1 MARAPSRA
9 AAASGDALVRVDEV
23 RGRALRVAGGVAEQQ
38 VGQRLQAG
46 LAGDLRLGTPF
57 RLVGQVEVFQPGLG
71 VGGADLGLELVGQLA
86 LGGDLLQ
93 DRVPALVEFAQ
104 VAQALLERA
113 QLRVVERAGGL
124 LAVPGDERHG
134 GAAVEQFDRGADL
147 PDGHAQLVGDPLVHG
162 RGFCVTRALCQRAN
176 TAITLDGRGVRARR
190 CDHGMYG
197 RSMTQRESPERESR
211 REH

>member
-1 MARAPSRA
+1 LDGSCSSSRPAAPGRP
-9 AAASGDALVRVDEV
+9 
-23 RGRALRVAGGVAEQQ
+23 RGH
-38 VGQRLQAG
+38 
-46 LAGDLRLGTPF
+46 LRLGAPL

-86 LGGDLLQ
+86 LGGDLDE

-134 GAAVEQFDRGADL
+134 RAAVEQLDRGVDL
-147 PDGHAQLVGDPLVHG
+147 AHGDAQLAGDPLVHG
-162 RGFCVTRALCQRAN
+162 PGDL
-176 TAITLDGRGVRARR
+176 
-190 CDHGMYG
+190 
-197 RSMTQRESPERESR
+197 
-211 REH
+211 